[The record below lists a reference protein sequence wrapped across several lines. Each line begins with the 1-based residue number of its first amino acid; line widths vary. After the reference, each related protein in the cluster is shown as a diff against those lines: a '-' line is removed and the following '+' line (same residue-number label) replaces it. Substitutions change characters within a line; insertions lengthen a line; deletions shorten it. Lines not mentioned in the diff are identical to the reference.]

1 MAKNKLTLPSVL
13 DISNK
18 VSRNNLL
25 PVYYFFGEESYSL
38 DIGLKAVEKAVQP
51 FISSDFDKETFYG
64 ENRTLS
70 EVLDFASAFPFGSE
84 KKFIVFKEFEKVK
97 DKKILTSYL
106 KSPPDFTVMVLIHN
120 GIINGFKTEPYPTLI
135 EKKFIFAAKELRGE
149 NLLSWIINYCESSGK
164 YLSRENAQL
173 LIDIVGDNRNL
184 IESQLEKIFTFLS
197 ERKEILIDDI
207 NALSTE
213 LKEFNIFDLQNA
225 VGKKDK
231 ATAIK
236 VAYKLLDQGDEPTF
250 IIYMLTRYFTGLSR
264 INELRD
270 KNLPEQTA
278 AGIVGTHPFY
288 YKEYLKARTIYSDKD
303 LYRASE
309 ALLKAE
315 LSIKTSSTDNKSIIT
330 LLLTEI
336 LN

>member
-1 MAKNKLTLPSVL
+1 MAKIKLSLPSVL
-13 DISNK
+13 DISKKINK
-18 VSRNNLL
+18 NNLL

-38 DIGLKAVEKAVQP
+38 DIGLKAVEKVVQP

-64 ENRTLS
+64 ENKTLS

-84 KKFIVFKEFEKVK
+84 KKFIIFKEFEKVK
-97 DKKILTSYL
+97 DKKNLESYL

-120 GIINGFKTEPYPTLI
+120 GTINGFKTEPFPTLI
-135 EKKFIFAAKELRGE
+135 EKKFIFAAKELKGE
-149 NLLSWIINYCESSGK
+149 NLLNWVINYCESSGK
-164 YLSRENAQL
+164 YLSKENAQL

-184 IESQLEKIFTFLS
+184 IESQLEKIFTFVG
-197 ERKEILIDDI
+197 ERKEIRIDDI
-207 NALSTE
+207 NSLSTE

-225 VGKKDK
+225 IGKKDK
-231 ATAIK
+231 AAAIK

-264 INELRD
+264 ITELRD
-270 KNLPEQTA
+270 KKLPEQVA

-288 YKEYLKARTIYSDKD
+288 YKEYLRARTIYSDRD

-309 ALLKAE
+309 ALLKAD
-315 LSIKTSSTDNKSIIT
+315 LSIKTTSTDNKSVIT